1 MARNANTQTMAT
13 PNDATREPDQ
23 LIAKTKA
30 SLFSSHCR
38 RASANPI
45 NPPQSPATIT
55 AENAM
60 TLAGIEGSALGMLK
74 LSGSSDW
81 FDDDSDSS
89 TTSAWYSDVGL
100 NRQPVANSL
109 HAKVDRGRRRHF

>member
-1 MARNANTQTMAT
+1 
-13 PNDATREPDQ
+13 
-23 LIAKTKA
+23 
-30 SLFSSHCR
+30 
-38 RASANPI
+38 
-45 NPPQSPATIT
+45 
-55 AENAM
+55 
-60 TLAGIEGSALGMLK
+60 MLK

-109 HAKVDRGRRRHF
+109 HANVDRGGGVIFDADRILMVQNHRRGGRTD